1 MDAENFG
8 FSLLGAFVV
17 APMLRIQTILQTQ
30 DLIPSLR
37 GGRNMKGVVDCF
49 QRIRKEE
56 GMRFLWRGTLPL
68 MCVKLL
74 HGVFEFVRVADYR
87 EITTEID
94 EGGQTDNIDG
104 AKNQSDETKKTV
116 VTEIEIFNQTDPT
129 ENPLAGP
136 GVPLS
141 VFVLLSGLFIHP
153 FEVLRTRLSA
163 DYGVKPVRQYSGVL
177 NAASSLVKAGGLK
190 SLYKGYLPL
199 ITYTIIEENT
209 NNWTNQE
216 INEDLPIKQFTRDLL
231 LFPLIVISNRLMMQ
245 TGNPFAKFKGLGDCI
260 QSTYKEFGIKGF
272 FRGFQINFTL
282 YALTASTYLL
292 AEALKK
298 YSGDN

>member
-1 MDAENFG
+1 
-8 FSLLGAFVV
+8 
-17 APMLRIQTILQTQ
+17 
-30 DLIPSLR
+30 
-37 GGRNMKGVVDCF
+37 MKGVVDCF

-68 MCVKLL
+68 ICVKLL
-74 HGVFEFVRVADYR
+74 HGVSEFVRVADYR
-87 EITTEID
+87 EITTEVDD
-94 EGGQTDNIDG
+94 EQYTNIDG
-104 AKNQSDETKKTV
+104 ASPSDQTKKTV
-116 VTEIEIFNQTDPT
+116 VTEIEIFNQTDPN

-141 VFVLLSGLFIHP
+141 VFVLLAGLFIHP
-153 FEVLRTRLSA
+153 FEVLRTKLSA
-163 DYGVKPVRQYSGVL
+163 DYGVKPVRQYSGVF
-177 NAASSLVKAGGLK
+177 NAANSLVKAGGLK

-199 ITYTIIEENT
+199 ITYSIIEENT
-209 NNWTNQE
+209 NDWTNKE
-216 INEDLPIKQFTRDLL
+216 ANEDLPIKQFTRDFL

-260 QSTYKEFGIKGF
+260 QSTYKEFGVRGF

-292 AEALKK
+292 AEALKA
-298 YSGDN
+298 YSGED